1 MWKPSWAREVPQLE
15 TKAEGDQLED
25 IVIMM
30 GPAVPVLIV
39 DNVYLYA
46 TVPYYNWGTFS
57 VRYLQLVYCVF
68 LFIKI
73 FTFPDFSMMTR
84 ACSEL

>member
-1 MWKPSWAREVPQLE
+1 VKLPELVGEVRVG
-15 TKAEGDQLED
+15 KLED

-46 TVPYYNWGTFS
+46 TVPYYNWGTFP
-57 VRYLQLVYCVF
+57 VRYLQLVLLCVSV
-68 LFIKI
+68 
-73 FTFPDFSMMTR
+73 D
-84 ACSEL
+84 

>member
-1 MWKPSWAREVPQLE
+1 MWEPSWAREVPQPE

-39 DNVYLYA
+39 DNVYLYD
-46 TVPYYNWGTFS
+46 TVPYYNWGIFS

-68 LFIKI
+68 
-73 FTFPDFSMMTR
+73 SVY
-84 ACSEL
+84 

>member
-1 MWKPSWAREVPQLE
+1 
-15 TKAEGDQLED
+15 
-25 IVIMM
+25 
-30 GPAVPVLIV
+30 VLIV

>member
-1 MWKPSWAREVPQLE
+1 MWKPSWAREVPQPE

-39 DNVYLYA
+39 DNVYLYD
-46 TVPYYNWGTFS
+46 TVPLGDFFVGCWFFVIG
-57 VRYLQLVYCVF
+57 YCHWSLLLAVG
-68 LFIKI
+68 
-73 FTFPDFSMMTR
+73 
-84 ACSEL
+84 C